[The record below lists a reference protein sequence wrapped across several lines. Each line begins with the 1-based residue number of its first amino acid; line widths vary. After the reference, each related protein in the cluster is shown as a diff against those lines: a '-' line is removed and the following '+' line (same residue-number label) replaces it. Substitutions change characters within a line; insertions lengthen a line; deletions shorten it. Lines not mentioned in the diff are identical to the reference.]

1 MKVLGESIDEAV
13 KPEDFVKGGN
23 AKVTKK
29 EVDGMLS
36 KIFVNNKLA
45 KTAEASKAFKAG
57 EKDAG
62 KKKNPY
68 KVDTADYHLYI
79 LGTQSAQAS

>member
-1 MKVLGESIDEAV
+1 VTEAA
-13 KPEDFVKGGN
+13 KPEDFVKGGD
-23 AKVTKK
+23 TKITK
-29 EVDGMLS
+29 REIDKMLS
-36 KIFVNNKLA
+36 KIFINNKLA
-45 KTAEASKAFKAG
+45 KAVEANPAYKAG

-68 KVDTADYHLYI
+68 KKDTADFHLYI